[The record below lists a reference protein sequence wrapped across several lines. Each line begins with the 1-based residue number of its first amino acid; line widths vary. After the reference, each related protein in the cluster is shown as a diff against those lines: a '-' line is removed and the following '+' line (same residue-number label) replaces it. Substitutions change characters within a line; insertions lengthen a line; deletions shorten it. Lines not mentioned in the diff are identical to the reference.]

1 MKKILV
7 LGAGMVSRPMI
18 QYLLDQPDYHVI
30 MASRTVSKAEQMIHG
45 HPHGEAHALDVNDDY
60 PDYAYA
66 VARAVASCKAERG
79 ILVCGSGVGA
89 SIAANK
95 VPGIRACLC
104 HDTYSAH
111 QGVEHDDMNI
121 LCLGARVIG
130 LELACEI
137 ATAFLNAQFSGK
149 DRHLRRLNKL
159 LAIEQREEDKH
170 TY

>member
-1 MKKILV
+1 MTLSVV
-7 LGAGMVSRPMI
+7 LGADHGGFMLKNELLSRLKGRYTI
-18 QYLLDQPDYHVI
+18 SDVGAY
-30 MASRTVSKAEQMIHG
+30 
-45 HPHGEAHALDVNDDY
+45 ALDATDDY

-66 VARAVASCKAERG
+66 LALAVASGKAERG

-111 QGVEHDDMNI
+111 QGVEHDDMNV

-130 LELACEI
+130 LELACEL
-137 ATAFLNAQFSGK
+137 ATAFLNAQFGGE
-149 DRHLRRLNKL
+149 DRHRRRLNKI
-159 LAIEQREEDKH
+159 LAIERQEEDKH
-170 TY
+170 NYQTNNSR